1 MKKITRKRIVELIL
15 TRDKPRIPQEI
26 ADAIPSSVKTK
37 TDLSDWLVDVVG
49 FDGRGDEYCKVYRY
63 LRDEF
68 PVAISASEEP
78 RPVNVEYRKNYYE
91 MRKLLSK

>member
-1 MKKITRKRIVELIL
+1 MMKKITRKRIVELIL

-78 RPVNVEYRKNYYE
+78 KPADLEYRREYYK
-91 MRKLLSK
+91 RKLLSK